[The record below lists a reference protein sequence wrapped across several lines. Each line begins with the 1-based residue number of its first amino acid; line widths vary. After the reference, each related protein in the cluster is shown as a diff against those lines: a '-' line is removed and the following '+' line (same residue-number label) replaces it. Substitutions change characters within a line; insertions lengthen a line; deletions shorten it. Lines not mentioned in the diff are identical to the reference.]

1 MKEKVKQSG
10 AYLDDDTFSH
20 HDYDKQRKLRQKVKL
35 NVVGNKNFHNT
46 NK

>member
-1 MKEKVKQSG
+1 MNEKVKQSG
-10 AYLDDDTFSH
+10 AYPDDHTISH

-35 NVVGNKNFHNT
+35 NVVGNKNFLNT